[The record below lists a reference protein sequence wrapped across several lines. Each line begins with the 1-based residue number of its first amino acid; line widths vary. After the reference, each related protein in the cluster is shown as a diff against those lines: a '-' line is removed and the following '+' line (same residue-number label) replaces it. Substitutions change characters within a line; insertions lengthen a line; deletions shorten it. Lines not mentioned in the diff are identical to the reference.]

1 MSETQGQELPDRAE
15 EHRVGVPQNET
26 QAPTENAQAEQQEAQ
41 QAELADAA
49 AEHQERVATDSTP
62 TQETTAENSGDQAA
76 PTTTEVTETQTV
88 RETTA
93 GTSDQS

>member
-26 QAPTENAQAEQQEAQ
+26 QTAPENAQAVQQETQ

-49 AEHQERVATDSTP
+49 AEHQERVSTDATP
-62 TQETTAENSGDQAA
+62 TQETTAENSGNQAA
-76 PTTTEVTETQTV
+76 PTTTEVTESQTV